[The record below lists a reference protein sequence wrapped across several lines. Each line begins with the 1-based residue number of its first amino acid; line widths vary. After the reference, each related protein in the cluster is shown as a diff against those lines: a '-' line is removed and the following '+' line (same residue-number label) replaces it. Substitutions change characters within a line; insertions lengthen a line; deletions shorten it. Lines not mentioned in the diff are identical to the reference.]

1 MTEFNKSQTDGRPRI
16 SEETIRKIKW
26 RLLPLVMV
34 MYVVAFIDRA
44 NVGFAAHHLKDDLG
58 ITASQFGL
66 IAGLF
71 FVGYFI
77 FEVPSNI
84 LLQRFG
90 ARRWI
95 ARIALSWG
103 ILAVLTGFTTGVVS
117 LSVVRVLLG
126 IAEAGFF
133 PGVLLY
139 LTYWF
144 PERERARTISMFIV
158 AVPVATVIAGPT
170 SGLILDHI
178 NWGGL
183 ASWRWMF
190 ILQGG
195 VAILM
200 APLALKFLTDD
211 PRKAAW
217 LTQDEQ
223 DTVIGELTAEQ
234 HDKEQTHGSM
244 SWKAVLTNPRVFA
257 LAFIYFSKSSAMYA
271 LVFFTPTIV
280 AGLSSHFDATQV
292 GLITALPYLISIV
305 GMVIWARHSDRTG
318 ERRFHVAGPYMA
330 GAIALV
336 GLGIWN
342 DTLVLSVVLLCVVIL
357 MLSIPYGPFWSLP
370 SMFLTGA
377 AAASGLA
384 WINAVANLGGFVGP
398 FALGSVID
406 RTGTVFSGLFIVAGL
421 VFAAS
426 VLTMR
431 LKVVTQVGSA
441 KEAETTT
448 RP

>member
-1 MTEFNKSQTDGRPRI
+1 MTECNMSQTDGRPSI
-16 SEETIRKIKW
+16 SETTMRKIRW
-26 RLLPLVMV
+26 RLLPLVMAL
-34 MYVVAFIDRA
+34 YVVAFVDRA
-44 NVGFAAHHLKDDLG
+44 NVGFAASHLEGDLG

-71 FVGYFI
+71 FAGYFI
-77 FEVPSNI
+77 YEVPSNMM
-84 LLQRFG
+84 LRRFG

-95 ARIALSWG
+95 ARIVLSWG

-117 LSVVRVLLG
+117 LGVVRVLLG
-126 IAEAGFF
+126 VAEAGFF

-144 PERERARTISMFIV
+144 PERERARTIAMFIV

-200 APLALKFLTDD
+200 TPLALKFLTDD
-211 PRKAAW
+211 PRKATW

-223 DTVIGELTAEQ
+223 DTVIGELAAEQ
-234 HDKEQTHGSM
+234 QDKEQSHGSM

-257 LAFIYFSKSSAMYA
+257 LAFIYFSKNSAIYA

-280 AGLSSHFDATQV
+280 AGLSSRFDATQV
-292 GLITALPYLISIV
+292 GLVTALPYLISIA
-305 GMVIWARHSDRTG
+305 GMLIWARHSDRTG

-342 DTLVLSVVLLCVVIL
+342 DTLLSVALLCVVIL

-377 AAASGLA
+377 AAASGIA

-398 FALGSVID
+398 FVLGAVID
-406 RTGTVFSGLFIVAGL
+406 KTGTVFSGLFIVAGL
-421 VFAAS
+421 VLVAS
-426 VLTMR
+426 VMTMC
-431 LKVVTQVGSA
+431 LKVVTLGGST
-441 KEAETTT
+441 KGSEN
-448 RP
+448 P